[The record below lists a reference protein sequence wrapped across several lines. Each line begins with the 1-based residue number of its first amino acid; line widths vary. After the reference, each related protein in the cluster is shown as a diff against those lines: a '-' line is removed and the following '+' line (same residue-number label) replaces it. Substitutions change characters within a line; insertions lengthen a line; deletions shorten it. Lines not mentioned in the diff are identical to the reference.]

1 MSRALIAGGF
11 SRASA
16 ISFVSA
22 FALISIGIALFSFAS
37 YDYAALPQQDEGEA
51 GSEEFCSTAGE
62 AGIAPDPKEEAL
74 PRPTPIADAGLGGSD
89 DSRALLQS
97 SSRPSR
103 PNIRLDNRLKPV
115 VLELERS
122 IDQ

>member
-37 YDYAALPQQDEGEA
+37 YDYAALPQQDEA